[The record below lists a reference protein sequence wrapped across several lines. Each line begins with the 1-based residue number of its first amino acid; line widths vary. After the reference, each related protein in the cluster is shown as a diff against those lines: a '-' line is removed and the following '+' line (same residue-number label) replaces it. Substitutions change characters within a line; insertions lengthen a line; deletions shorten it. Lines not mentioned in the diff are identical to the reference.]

1 MKRGD
6 VVIVAMRGD
15 YGKPRPAL
23 VVQSDLFDEHPSV
36 TLAPITSAIRPELP
50 LFRLDLPPSETSGI
64 QRASQ
69 VMIDKLV
76 TLPRDKI
83 DGPVGRLDDTDMLR
97 VTRALMVWLGV
108 A

>member
-6 VVIVAMRGD
+6 IVIVAMRGD

-23 VVQSDLFDEHPSV
+23 VVQSDLFEQHPSV
-36 TLAPITSAIRPELP
+36 TVAPITSDVRSELP
-50 LFRLDLPPSETSGI
+50 LFRLDLPPSETNGVH
-64 QRASQ
+64 RPSQ

-76 TLPRDKI
+76 TVPRHKI
-83 DGPVGRLDDTDMLR
+83 SSTVGHVNDTDMVR